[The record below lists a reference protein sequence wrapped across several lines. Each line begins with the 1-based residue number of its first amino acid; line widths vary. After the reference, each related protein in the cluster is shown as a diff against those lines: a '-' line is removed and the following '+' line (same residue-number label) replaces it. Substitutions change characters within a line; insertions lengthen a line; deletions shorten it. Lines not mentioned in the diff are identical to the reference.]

1 MAASVHTNTSA
12 MIALQNLNATNRN
25 MDEVQKRI
33 STGLEVSTAKDNSAV
48 YSIAQSQRADL
59 SGLNAVR
66 DSLNRANSIADVSM
80 AAGESISDLM
90 NQLRE
95 KVIGLKETSIDTASR
110 TALTND
116 YTALINQIKQISSN
130 ATFNGT
136 NLFNGVVTTP
146 ISFIANADANSSLEL
161 DVFDLNFNAAGTN
174 TGIIT
179 LSSAADLSTA
189 TLASAALGFLD
200 ESIDNL
206 NSSLGKLGAQARQ
219 IEGHLSFV
227 AKLDDA
233 ISAGIGNLVDAD
245 MAKESSRLQALQ
257 VQQQL
262 GTQSLSIA
270 NQGPQQILSL
280 FQG

>member
-1 MAASVHTNTSA
+1 

-33 STGLEVSTAKDNSAV
+33 STGLDVSTAKDNSAV

-95 KVIGLKETSIDTASR
+95 KVVAGMDSSIDTASR
-110 TALTND
+110 NALD
-116 YTALINQIKQISSN
+116 SDFQAIVKQIKQISDN
-130 ATFNGT
+130 ATFNGS
-136 NLFNGVVTTP
+136 NLFDGTITND
-146 ISFIANADANSSLEL
+146 IQFIANADADATITLS
-161 DVFDLNFNAAGTN
+161 VKDLTFGGA
-174 TGIIT
+174 IIT
-179 LSSAADLSTA
+179 LATNANILTA
-189 TLASAALGFLD
+189 TTATALLSSLDTSISNVNAALG
-200 ESIDNL
+200 E
-206 NSSLGKLGAQARQ
+206 LGSQARQ
-219 IEGHLSFV
+219 IEGHLSFI

-233 ISAGIGNLVDAD
+233 ISSGIGNLVDAD

>member
-1 MAASVHTNTSA
+1 

-59 SGLNAVR
+59 SGLNAVK

-90 NQLRE
+90 NELRE
-95 KVIGLKETSIDTASR
+95 KVIGLKETSIDQASR
-110 TALTND
+110 TALRND
-116 YTALINQIKQISSN
+116 YTALISQIKQISSN

-136 NLFNGVVTTP
+136 NLFDGTVTAP
-146 ISFIANADANSSLEL
+146 ISFIANADANSALEL
-161 DVFDLNFNAAGTN
+161 DVFDLNFNSAGNN

-200 ESIDNL
+200 ASIDNL